1 MCIFV
6 HVVECSIQH
15 SRSKFLKVSY
25 FKTTKIRSGVFE
37 KHLKT
42 LTHLRN
48 QVVVLLDVWVSFW
61 LMIDRI
67 FANNLK
73 KVINI
78 LFYKLPS
85 LESRVS
91 IAILGF

>member
-1 MCIFV
+1 M
-6 HVVECSIQH
+6 
-15 SRSKFLKVSY
+15 
-25 FKTTKIRSGVFE
+25 FE

-42 LTHLRN
+42 VTHLRN
-48 QVVVLLDVWVSFW
+48 QVVVLLNVWVSFW
-61 LMIDRI
+61 LIIEGI

-85 LESRVS
+85 REARVS
-91 IAILGF
+91 IAILSF

>member
-1 MCIFV
+1 M
-6 HVVECSIQH
+6 
-15 SRSKFLKVSY
+15 
-25 FKTTKIRSGVFE
+25 RSGVFE

-42 LTHLRN
+42 VTHLRN
-48 QVVVLLDVWVSFW
+48 QVVVLLNVWVSFW
-61 LMIDRI
+61 LIIEGI

-85 LESRVS
+85 REARVS
-91 IAILGF
+91 IAILSF